1 VRNVVKLVLTGLAV
15 LVTSCGY
22 HVAGHTDV
30 LPKTLQTVCIPPFTN
45 ITTRYKLSDRMPEAL
60 AREFVAR
67 TRYHIIS
74 DCSTA
79 DAELHGSITNYLY
92 YPTVFDPTTGRAAS
106 ADIRVYL
113 NVTLTERATKK
124 VLFSRMNMEARE
136 RYEISVDAAAYV
148 DESDA
153 ALNRVAKTVAQ
164 QLVTAILSNF

>member
-1 VRNVVKLVLTGLAV
+1 
-15 LVTSCGY
+15 
-22 HVAGHTDV
+22 
-30 LPKTLQTVCIPPFTN
+30 
-45 ITTRYKLSDRMPEAL
+45 
-60 AREFVAR
+60 
-67 TRYHIIS
+67 
-74 DCSTA
+74 
-79 DAELHGSITNYLY
+79 
-92 YPTVFDPTTGRAAS
+92 VFDPTTGRAAS

-113 NVTLTERATKK
+113 NVTLTERTTKK